1 MFIDEDILKKLEL
14 YIKIQNMVLLN
25 LIATEEEWNYKELL
39 QKYIEK

>member
-14 YIKIQNMVLLN
+14 YIKIQNMVLLK
-25 LIATEEEWNYKELL
+25 LIANEEEWNYKELL